1 MYAPLPKSDGQWK
14 RYKLQERG
22 KTFESLFFA
31 SKPRLLA
38 LLDQFSRRDGK
49 FAIPGYPHKLG
60 LLLHGPPGT
69 GKTSLIKA
77 LAAHTGRHVINVPL
91 GRVKT
96 NAQLMEMMFDAAFS
110 VPGLDAPVKLDFDKT
125 IFVRRRRRRV
135 ARALVRRALP
145 SRG

>member
-1 MYAPLPKSDGQWK
+1 MPEKD
-14 RYKLQERG
+14 
-22 KTFESLFFA
+22 
-31 SKPRLLA
+31 A
-38 LLDQFSRRDGK
+38 LLGLLDDFSGQTGK
-49 FAIPGYPHKLG
+49 YEIAGYPHKLG